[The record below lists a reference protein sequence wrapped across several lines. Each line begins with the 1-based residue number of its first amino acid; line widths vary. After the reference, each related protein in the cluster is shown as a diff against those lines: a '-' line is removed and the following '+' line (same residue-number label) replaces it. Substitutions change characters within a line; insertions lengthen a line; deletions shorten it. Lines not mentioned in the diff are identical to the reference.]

1 MRTRKRMEVYNTRF
15 PGLELH
21 VMSWRKRTSL
31 SGESTYVYSL
41 YTIHKELLVLKI
53 QFITRS
59 ELKLRESKV
68 TNLQD
73 QLSTA
78 GRRQSAVGVHK
89 SEVTLPLI
97 TDCLFTS
104 IWFTGGRDR
113 AEDRGP
119 GEEAVREGA
128 GGQRPRGQALRG
140 IIYIRNQEDFFR

>member
-1 MRTRKRMEVYNTRF
+1 MEVYNTRF

-73 QLSTA
+73 QLSNAGQTP

-89 SEVTLPLI
+89 SEVTALV
-97 TDCLFTS
+97 TDCLVTS
-104 IWFTGGRDR
+104 TWFTGGRER

-140 IIYIRNQEDFFR
+140 IIYIWNQEDFFR

>member
-1 MRTRKRMEVYNTRF
+1 MLELKKIYSLNFYSWMRTRKKMEVYNTRF

-31 SGESTYVYSL
+31 SGESTYAYSP

-73 QLSTA
+73 QLSNAGQTP

-89 SEVTLPLI
+89 SEVTG
-97 TDCLFTS
+97 
-104 IWFTGGRDR
+104 TG
-113 AEDRGP
+113 
-119 GEEAVREGA
+119 
-128 GGQRPRGQALRG
+128 
-140 IIYIRNQEDFFR
+140 N